1 MAKNSK
7 LDGRSD
13 MSEDTKNK
21 RFSTHEILE
30 IGRDLQKSDKWH
42 GATYDTAKLLCDEIE
57 RLARIEW
64 EYETAMKILRD
75 VKLYPSSLNP
85 RDDDF
90 GRPSGDE
97 MLSSYR
103 AVCRIRMLF
112 PESEGSSDAVK

>member
-1 MAKNSK
+1 
-7 LDGRSD
+7 
-13 MSEDTKNK
+13 MSEDTKNQ

-57 RLARIEW
+57 RLAIIEW
-64 EYETAMKILRD
+64 EYTTAMKILRD
-75 VKLYPSSLNP
+75 VKLYPQSLNP

-90 GRPSGDE
+90 DRPTGDE